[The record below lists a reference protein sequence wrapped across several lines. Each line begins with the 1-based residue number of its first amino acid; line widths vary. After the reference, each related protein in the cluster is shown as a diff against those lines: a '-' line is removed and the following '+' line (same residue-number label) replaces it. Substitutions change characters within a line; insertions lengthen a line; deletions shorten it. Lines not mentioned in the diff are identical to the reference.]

1 MAGLIPN
8 QTQDLIPQV
17 NVGTTDFMDP
27 TGRVQVKQPNYEP
40 MARAALYFQHKQNE
54 AKIERARGDLER
66 YITES
71 TYGVPGEDGK
81 PQGGWRQLLGEN
93 ACLPDEDGKGLAQ
106 RVDEGLEAAKR
117 QYTQGFTPE
126 MLKQFDDHYYIN
138 RRNQV
143 YNSASA
149 FVLEQNN
156 AWKKSSAEGNIA
168 IGVNG
173 MIKAVN
179 DPASFEANQKLAD
192 SNAFFYAREF
202 LGLDEAAAQ
211 VYAREQVSKGVA
223 GAITN
228 ILADIQNDPRGIA
241 DAQCLLKEHGD
252 LMTASDLVR
261 MRNLVDQEANKIDA
275 TNSAD
280 RITRSLTR
288 EVQIFGRNGMSP
300 LQLGTAEHGFGI
312 CVGIETGGKQL
323 DEKTGQTIVGRYRD
337 GSLPKDESKWSYGIS
352 QMQIGTAME
361 TAKRFDKPWDK
372 RKFMLDREYNLELGM
387 LHYNYLVGQ
396 FGGDLE
402 LAAVAYHAG
411 EGAVKNALTKAA
423 KNGGVYIDYLGPH
436 SKDYLAKFRQRY
448 NDSIMQSGKGTSVFD
463 PTSFQKYSSYYT
475 RKDVEDRV
483 IAMDP
488 RATYDIG
495 YRNMMTDR
503 VFHQTELQRQDAVRE
518 RQNGCADIMNWAYE
532 HKWELD
538 QLPAQ
543 LKNRVTPTDFLEIS
557 QKVKALRDGDESG
570 DRRLYNTLI
579 TNDKLLL
586 ELSEAE
592 FKNVYYAVPGNCR
605 QAIKDRREILQEKA
619 RMAQQNQ
626 ALNVRAA
633 QEGNFMR
640 EFEVSTEMLEQAL
653 REAIGPSQ
661 WKKMDEDK
669 RADIIGS
676 FRRSS
681 TQALQLKGQQSKDV
695 SFADIK
701 TQAQQFFDHEY
712 DSSNII
718 PFTNSKENFAKLGAS
733 DTKGTDRGNLYAIGK
748 QLATLER
755 QRRGAP
761 NVEPSENEIYTALV
775 NLDTMKVTNL
785 QGFSF
790 DGFSKPRMDYV
801 RDSFRKVF
809 HRDPDPLEMVKWYA
823 RSLWKKEKVP
833 GEVTET
839 AATPLNNT
847 FDKLADK

>member
-8 QTQDLIPQV
+8 QTQDLIPTV

-27 TGRVQVKQPNYEP
+27 TGRVQVKQPNHEP
-40 MARAALYFQHKQNE
+40 MARAALYFQQKQNE

-93 ACLPDEDGKGLAQ
+93 ACIPDQEGKGLAQ

-126 MLKQFDDHYYIN
+126 MLKQFEDRYYIN

-173 MIKAVN
+173 MIKSIN

-192 SNAFFYAREF
+192 SNAYFYAREF

-241 DAQCLLKEHGD
+241 DAQRLLKEHGD

-261 MRNLVDQEANKIDA
+261 TRNLVDQEANKIDA

-288 EVQIFGRNGMSP
+288 DVQIFGHNGMP
-300 LQLGTAEHGFGI
+300 PYKLGTAEHAFSV
-312 CVGIETGGKQL
+312 CVLGIEGGKQL
-323 DEKTGQTIVGRYRD
+323 DEKTGQTIVGTYKDKTR
-337 GSLPKDESKWSYGIS
+337 PKDVRKWAYGAA
-352 QMQIGTAME
+352 QMQVPTAEE
-361 TAKRFDKPWDK
+361 TAKRNGIAWDK
-372 RKFMLDREYNLELGM
+372 NKFMLDRDYNIQLGL
-387 LHYNYLVGQ
+387 LHYNYLVRHYK
-396 FGGDLE
+396 GDVE
-402 LAAVAYHAG
+402 TAAIAYHAG
-411 EGAVKNALTKAA
+411 EGAVDEAIRKAE
-423 KNGGVYIDYLGPH
+423 KNGGHYIDYLGQH
-436 SKDYLAKFRQRY
+436 SKDYLVDFRERY
-448 NDSIMQSGKGTSVFD
+448 NASILKSGKGQGSVFD
-463 PTSFQKYSSYYT
+463 PESFQKYGSYYT

-495 YRNMMTDR
+495 YRNAMTDR
-503 VFHQTELQRQDAVRE
+503 VFHQVELKRQDDARE

-543 LKNRVTPTDFLEIS
+543 LKNRVTPSDFMEIS

-570 DRRLYNTLI
+570 DKALYNKYI
-579 TNDKLLL
+579 TNDKALL
-586 ELSEAE
+586 ELDEPA
-592 FKNVYYAVPGNCR
+592 FQNLYYAVPGKYR
-605 QAIKDRREILQEKA
+605 QALKDRRDILKEKA
-619 RMAQQNQ
+619 AMSQQQ
-626 ALNVRAA
+626 WALNVRDA
-633 QEGNFMR
+633 QRGQYR
-640 EFEVSTEMLEQAL
+640 PEFEVSTERL
-653 REAIGPSQ
+653 
-661 WKKMDEDK
+661 
-669 RADIIGS
+669 
-676 FRRSS
+676 
-681 TQALQLKGQQSKDV
+681 TQAMKMVYGAKEWAGLDENKRMDMLGSCLAYVTQQLQLQNVQGKEVGALKLNDMVKG
-695 SFADIK
+695 
-701 TQAQQFFDHEY
+701 FFDHEY
-712 DSSNII
+712 D
-718 PFTNSKENFAKLGAS
+718 TNNVIRKDSKKTFAELSAA
-733 DTKGTDRGNLYAIGK
+733 DTKGTNRGNLYAIGK

-761 NVEPSENEIYTALV
+761 NVEPSENEVYMALV

-801 RDSFRKVF
+801 RDSFRKAF

-833 GEVTET
+833 GEVSESTK
-839 AATPLNNT
+839 TPLNNA
-847 FDKLADK
+847 FDRIRDR